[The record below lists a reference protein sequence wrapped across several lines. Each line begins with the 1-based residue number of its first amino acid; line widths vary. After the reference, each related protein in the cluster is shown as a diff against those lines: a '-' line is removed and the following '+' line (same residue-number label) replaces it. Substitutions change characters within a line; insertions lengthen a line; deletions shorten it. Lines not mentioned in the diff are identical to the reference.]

1 MYDYQQQKQIEMAN
15 ALGSKWQVN
24 QLKEAGLSV
33 GLLSSKGGLQPTLGG
48 TAPGVGTNPAQQQQ
62 SFMDMAA
69 QAANIKLMNAQA
81 QKATAEANK
90 TAGVDTEKTTTEIK
104 SLTQGIS
111 ESRAKTRLTEFQA
124 DSEEYNVNLKHDTY
138 EQLVEQTK
146 IATKNAVQGLR
157 LLQNQAD
164 IS

>member
-1 MYDYQQQKQIEMAN
+1 ME
-15 ALGSKWQVN
+15 
-24 QLKEAGLSV
+24 LKNAGLSV
-33 GLLSSKGGLQPTLGG
+33 GLMSSKGGLQPTLGG
-48 TAPGVGTNPAQQQQ
+48 GAPSVGTNPAQQQQ
-62 SFMDMAA
+62 SFMDVAA

-81 QKATAEANK
+81 NKATAEANK

-104 SLTQGIS
+104 SLTQGMN

-138 EQLVEQTK
+138 EQLVEQ
-146 IATKNAVQGLR
+146 
-157 LLQNQAD
+157 